1 MVCNVGG
8 VDRMGR
14 FIVGAVLLIIGFLAP
29 LTTGW
34 QIVVFVVAAIALI
47 TAIVRYCPAN
57 AILGINTCRREERA
71 GRNT

>member
-14 FIVGAVLLIIGFLAP
+14 FIIGVVLLIIGFLAP

-34 QIVVFVVAAIALI
+34 QIAIFVVAAIALI
-47 TAIVRYCPAN
+47 TALVRYCPAN

-71 GRNT
+71 SRGT